1 MLTGTPG
8 PLPSR
13 AAHLFVT
20 DCLTLKPEESLLVTA
35 DSATDPGAVQAIM
48 NAATA
53 VGAKPSVMVIPQL
66 PFQGGLADPFIP
78 EPVKSAACNCD
89 VWVDMTFPYLAGSHV
104 HDLAIEGGRVR
115 FLMLADTTAHGLDR
129 LYGQTDQDLLY
140 EVQRSFDEVAAA
152 ALGRPCRITTPA
164 GTDLSFVMGKP
175 GYIKARRA
183 DKPGQ
188 LTPPGSAAF
197 FPELES
203 VKGQAVITSAFHEYY
218 APFIT
223 PLTITVDGQ
232 VREVSGGGNLR
243 GAMDRSLKRAGG
255 GEYGYVIHL
264 THGFHPAVRSGLGLM
279 EDIRTPGN
287 DAIGLGRPWWEPG
300 GGETHPDGIANM
312 QSIWLDGDLVVEDG
326 QFVNPPELAKLGA
339 DLQSAFN

>member
-20 DCLTLKPEESLLVTA
+20 DCLALKANESLLVTA
-35 DSATDPGAVQAIM
+35 DSATDPSAVQAIM
-48 NAATA
+48 NAAVA
-53 VGAKPSVMVIPQL
+53 VGAKPAVLVIPQL
-66 PFQGGLADPFIP
+66 PFQGGLADPYIP
-78 EPVKSAACNCD
+78 EPVKSAAGSCD

-152 ALGRPCRITTPA
+152 ALGKPCRITTPA
-164 GTDLSFVMGKP
+164 GTDLSFVMGKA

-223 PLTITVDGQ
+223 PLTITVDGK
-232 VREVSGGGNLR
+232 VREVTGGGNLR

-279 EDIRTPGN
+279 EDIRSPGN

-300 GGETHPDGIANM
+300 GGETHPDGIVNM

-326 QFVNPPELAKLGA
+326 QFVNPPELAKIGA
-339 DLQSAFN
+339 ELQSATS

>member
-188 LTPPGSAAF
+188 LPHPVRRLFSRARKRERPGSNYLRL
-197 FPELES
+197 PRVLR
-203 VKGQAVITSAFHEYY
+203 
-218 APFIT
+218 PFIT

-287 DAIGLGRPWWEPG
+287 DALDSADHG
-300 GGETHPDGIANM
+300 GNQVAGKPIPMA
-312 QSIWLDGDLVVEDG
+312 SPIC
-326 QFVNPPELAKLGA
+326 NPSGSTEI
-339 DLQSAFN
+339 SW